1 MGTYAVLTAWLGV
14 IAAAIATGVFE
25 VGGDLP
31 VALLIAV
38 GGPPAL
44 VAAGYRW
51 SPLFREYLL
60 ALDLR
65 VLLAAQLWRVVGA
78 SFLFAYAFDRLPA
91 DVAISDG
98 VGDIATGL
106 AALPVIIALSDG
118 TLTRRWL
125 YAFTALGVADF
136 VGALITGLII
146 SRPVELEL
154 WPLVIFPVVMVP
166 FFSVLH
172 LIPVLQSLNGWE
184 ARVAPRTTA
193 ISKGE

>member
-1 MGTYAVLTAWLGV
+1 MADQRDAARRQRMPGVGTYAVLTAWLGV

-65 VLLAAQLWRVVGA
+65 VLLAAQLWRG
-78 SFLFAYAFDRLPA
+78 
-91 DVAISDG
+91 G
-98 VGDIATGL
+98 
-106 AALPVIIALSDG
+106 
-118 TLTRRWL
+118 
-125 YAFTALGVADF
+125 
-136 VGALITGLII
+136 
-146 SRPVELEL
+146 
-154 WPLVIFPVVMVP
+154 
-166 FFSVLH
+166 
-172 LIPVLQSLNGWE
+172 
-184 ARVAPRTTA
+184 
-193 ISKGE
+193 